1 MPDPITWYA
10 LPKKVDDPT
19 TIEEMIDA
27 KILEH
32 NLDPSAHS
40 QSDEALYF
48 HRISQVLDHVNYSIY
63 NIKLHPETRPI
74 KAFVDAGG
82 AAEFSDIQSAINYV
96 HALGGGKI
104 FVKEGVYYPRSDII
118 LYSNIDIEGEDNDTV
133 IIDFENSNYQMK
145 AVGTSIYRLR
155 NIHLKNIQVRR
166 CNKEGD
172 GAILF
177 KYCDDISVENCKF
190 YRQGYGTWYFVF
202 DIAVDNCN
210 QVSIDGNYSNQ
221 SRVFC
226 YIINSIKVSVRNNFI
241 TGNPNEG
248 ITGYNVDDLL
258 IQGNFFQNVGA
269 FAIDID
275 GSHYARITDNQ
286 IEDAETNGILIGDTT
301 YTIGV
306 VVSDNIIKLAA
317 GSDYGIL
324 ISVNSRDCIINSN
337 YIEGSVGYGIGLGDA
352 DRCIVSNN
360 RITGAE
366 TGIYISSYADRTICL
381 GNNLYDCDTKIT
393 NNGTNTELGH
403 NIIT

>member
-104 FVKEGVYYPRSDII
+104 FVKEGVYYPKSDII

-133 IIDFENSNYQMK
+133 IIDFEGSNYQMK
-145 AVGTSIYRLR
+145 AIGTNLLHRR

-190 YRQGYGTWYFVF
+190 YRQGYGRSYSVF
-202 DIAVDNCN
+202 DIFIDNCT
-210 QVSIDGNYSNQ
+210 QVNIDDNYSNQ
-221 SRVFC
+221 SKGFC
-226 YIINSIKVSVRNNFI
+226 YIINSVKVSVSNNFI

-258 IQGNFFQNVGA
+258 VQGNFFQNVGA
-269 FAIDID
+269 VAIDVD

-286 IEDAETNGILIGDTT
+286 IENAETYGILVGDNTDT
-301 YTIGV
+301 YGV
-306 VVSDNIIKLAA
+306 IVSDNIIKLAS
-317 GSDYGIL
+317 GSENGIL
-324 ISVNSRDCIINSN
+324 VSRNSSDCIINSN
-337 YIEGSVGYGIGLGDA
+337 YIEGGGEYGITLGDA
-352 DRCIVSNN
+352 DRCIISNN
-360 RITGAE
+360 RINGVDN
-366 TGIYISSYADRTICL
+366 GIYISSSADRTICL
-381 GNNLYDCDTKIT
+381 GNSLYNCDTKIT

-403 NIIT
+403 NITT

>member
-19 TIEEMIDA
+19 TIEEMVDA

-82 AAEFSDIQSAINYV
+82 AAEFSDLQSAIDYV

-104 FVKEGVYYPRSDII
+104 FVKEGVYYPKNDII
-118 LYSNIDIEGEDNDTV
+118 LYSNLDIEGEDNDTV

-145 AVGTSIYRLR
+145 AIGTSIRYLR
-155 NIHLKNIQVRR
+155 NIHLKNIQIRR
-166 CNKEGD
+166 CNKANEG
-172 GAILF
+172 AVKF
-177 KYCDDISVENCKF
+177 KYCDDISIENCKF
-190 YRQGYGTWYFVF
+190 YRQGYGTSDSVY
-202 DIAVDNCN
+202 DIFVDNCT
-210 QVSIDGNYSNQ
+210 QVNINSNYSNQ

-226 YIINSIKVSVRNNFI
+226 YLSNSIKVSVTNNFV

-248 ITGYNVDDLL
+248 ITGFNVQDLL

-269 FAIDID
+269 SAITID

-286 IEDAETNGILIGDTT
+286 IEDSE
-301 YTIGV
+301 TIGIAV
-306 VVSDNIIKLAA
+306 GDSTNTYGAILSDNIIKPAG

-324 ISVNSRDCIINSN
+324 ISVNSKDCIINSN
-337 YIEGSVGYGIGLGDA
+337 YIEGDVGYAIGLGDA
-352 DRCIVSNN
+352 DRCIISNN
-360 RITGAE
+360 RITGAD
-366 TGIYISSYADRTICL
+366 TGIYISSQADRTICL
-381 GNNLYDCDTKIT
+381 GNNLYDCTVKIT

-403 NIIT
+403 NITS